1 MIEAEASWRPAEISA
16 LRRRSLWIA
25 LLLWAVT
32 WGSVTWAIEAALL
45 RMVPDAPAEPWRG
58 VYRLVETL
66 LWIVAIVVAIR
77 VAERWPITDP
87 RRHWRRIAGQIAL
100 GMALGPAWGILAYGL
115 SPYLMPWWRPRG
127 MWGIVAKE
135 AKSMLFGYGT
145 TAVLAHVTLRVAAHR
160 RRALALALAEQRAA
174 QAQLDLLRLQLQ
186 PDGVLR
192 SIDAIRALV
201 PRDVDAA
208 NAALV
213 LLADSL
219 DAAMDAASAR
229 ELPLASECANVEAQ
243 VRLHGASGRAGFTCA
258 VALDAATESAV
269 VPHGLVQALVEDGLA
284 AAAAES
290 SGLHVRVT
298 AARDGSLV
306 CVLVTVRPTN
316 REAVS
321 KIVARLESGRAL
333 AYVREQVRRLAGSR
347 NVPSWRVAA
356 GGEAVAARLELPFRE
371 VTARFIQPA

>member
-1 MIEAEASWRPAEISA
+1 MIEAGAPLLPAQPTA
-16 LRRRSLWIA
+16 LRRRSLWVA
-25 LLLWAVT
+25 LLVWAVA
-32 WGSVTWAIEAALL
+32 WGSVTWAIEATIL
-45 RMVPDAPAEPWRG
+45 RMVPDAPPEPWRG

-77 VAERWPITDP
+77 VAERWPITDL

-100 GMALGPAWGILAYGL
+100 GMALGPAWGIVAYGL

-229 ELPLASECANVEAQ
+229 ELTLASECANVEAQ
-243 VRLHGASGRAGFTCA
+243 VRFQGASGRTGFACV
-258 VALDAATESAV
+258 VALDAATGSAL
-269 VPHGLVQALVEDGLA
+269 VPHGLVQALVEEGLA

-290 SGLHVRVT
+290 SGLDVRVT

-306 CVLVTVRPTN
+306 SILVTVRPTN
-316 REAVS
+316 REAVPN
-321 KIVARLESGRAL
+321 IVARLESGRAL
-333 AYVREQVRRLAGSR
+333 VYARHQVRRLEGAG
-347 NVPSWRVAA
+347 NVPSWGVAA
-356 GGEAVAARLELPFRE
+356 GGEAVAARLDLPFHE
-371 VTARFIQPA
+371 GTGQCIQPA